1 MGPVGL
7 VVQHPGLG
15 FPTSDAQAWLL
26 AKAARPCQPHGS
38 EEAGEKK
45 KKKEK
50 ITKRQNPK
58 TNAKSKTKQ
67 TKLQKESYTHT
78 HKKRG
83 KQMEESNTI
92 NKETH
97 KWKQPLNTK
106 LR

>member
-1 MGPVGL
+1 MAFPPQMLRPDSWPKQQGPVSHT
-7 VVQHPGLG
+7 VRKKQ
-15 FPTSDAQAWLL
+15 
-26 AKAARPCQPHGS
+26 
-38 EEAGEKK
+38 EKRR

-83 KQMEESNTI
+83 KQMEESNPI

-97 KWKQPLNTK
+97 K
-106 LR
+106 